1 MEKVYVYSFRKNFQS
16 SSMYVYRGRSVI
28 LYLLCIGLLVVSF
41 FVLRSITA
49 ELREELI
56 FQLSR
61 EREVLRINQN
71 LKVELS
77 GITKKRYLE
86 LKAQE
91 LGLKKPREEEVVV
104 LR

>member
-1 MEKVYVYSFRKNFQS
+1 MEKVYIYNKKDLNYTSCYLYRKRQTIII
-16 SSMYVYRGRSVI
+16 YV
-28 LYLLCIGLLVVSF
+28 LCIALLIISY
-41 FVLRSITA
+41 LILQGATA
-49 ELREELI
+49 TLREELI
-56 FQLSR
+56 FQLSK
-61 EREVLRINQN
+61 ERDVLRANQS

-91 LGLKKPREEEVVV
+91 IGLKKPKEEEVLV

>member
-1 MEKVYVYSFRKNFQS
+1 MRRIYVHSKKGTAYATSYYYKDKS
-16 SSMYVYRGRSVI
+16 SLV
-28 LYLLCIGLLVVSF
+28 LYILCILILAISYLI
-41 FVLRSITA
+41 LRMLTA
-49 ELREELI
+49 ELREDLI

-61 EREVLRINQN
+61 EREAIRTNQS

-86 LKAQE
+86 LKAIE
-91 LGLKKPREEEVVV
+91 IGLKKPKEEEVVV